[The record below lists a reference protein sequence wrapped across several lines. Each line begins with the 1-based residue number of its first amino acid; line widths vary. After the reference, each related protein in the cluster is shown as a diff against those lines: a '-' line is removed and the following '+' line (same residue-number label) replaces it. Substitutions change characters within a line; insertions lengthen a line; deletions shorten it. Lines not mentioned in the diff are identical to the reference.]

1 MNTNNSMNNL
11 KFEIVSRKNTSGS
24 PNSPVINTLGSL
36 DSLVCLSPD
45 FFCKPI
51 LMLVQSTPRSQ
62 LPGVFITD
70 ESGLSG
76 VFMIRES
83 FRVPGSHFYRF

>member
-1 MNTNNSMNNL
+1 
-11 KFEIVSRKNTSGS
+11 
-24 PNSPVINTLGSL
+24 
-36 DSLVCLSPD
+36 
-45 FFCKPI
+45 
-51 LMLVQSTPRSQ
+51 MLVQSTPRSQ

-83 FRVPGSHFYRF
+83 IRVPGSHFYRFKKHKQSLKGLSFLTLTVGYFNYL